1 MKSSSAVP
9 VSWPRTLS
17 EGSWKRKRGKRGKK
31 KKKEI
36 RLLTNRSRPKVRF
49 EISLQS
55 PVPGGAMLL
64 LVCLMQLLVY
74 NPGQTKK
81 GRVWG
86 ICHLNNRT
94 KYKLVKEGFYASVCP
109 VV

>member
-55 PVPGGAMLL
+55 PVPGGAMLYKI
-64 LVCLMQLLVY
+64 LMKCTPDPHENKQ
-74 NPGQTKK
+74 P
-81 GRVWG
+81 
-86 ICHLNNRT
+86 
-94 KYKLVKEGFYASVCP
+94 ASQ
-109 VV
+109 